1 MRTSLEEASLLL
13 KQGKIGV
20 IPTDTVYG
28 IVALSSDLEAVER
41 LYRTRGRDEDKPCIL
56 LIGDVEKLEDFSCFP
71 PQSAACTWESLP
83 SHEPSPVS
91 SPRISST
98 SPAVGERS
106 GSSLLWPGPVS
117 IVLSCEDPRW
127 AHIHRGSHT
136 LAFRLPRPAW
146 LRTLLRQAGPI
157 IAPSANPQGMPP
169 SKTIEEAE
177 RYFGT
182 TVDFYVDGGALDN
195 APSTVVR
202 IEGETM
208 TLIRQGSV
216 PIPARGGKR
225 EAEGKG

>member
-1 MRTSLEEASLLL
+1 MRVPLEEASALL
-13 KQGKIGV
+13 KQGNIGV

-28 IVALSSDLEAVER
+28 IVAPASDAEAVER
-41 LYRTRGRDEDKPCIL
+41 VYRTRGRDEDKPCIV
-56 LIGDVEKLEDFSCFP
+56 LIGDVENLEGFSCFP
-71 PQSAACTWESLP
+71 PQSARCAWASP
-83 SHEPSPVS
+83 APHEPSPVS
-91 SPRISST
+91 LGGTASPSLT
-98 SPAVGERS
+98 YKENAGV
-106 GSSLLWPGPVS
+106 SLLWPGPVS
-117 IVLSCEDPRW
+117 IVLPCEDPNW

-136 LAFRLPRPAW
+136 LAFRLPDPAW
-146 LRTLLRQAGPI
+146 LRTLLRQSGPI

-169 SKTIEEAE
+169 SKTIEDAE

-216 PIPARGGKR
+216 HVPARGGKR
-225 EAEGKG
+225 EAEGEG